1 MKRRLFWKLSA
12 VIVAGTVL
20 LFWLIHILVNKTEQ
34 HMSFIDEAHQ
44 QTLYEYA
51 ARAEQLYISGDDA
64 QLAQWLQTIREKEDT
79 WVALVQ
85 PKIEPIAGSQ
95 LSDEFRE
102 RFRLGRSIDWKIH
115 LYFKTNP
122 VMDVVFADGITHFLI
137 TLPQRMRPGTY
148 WLETNLLLQLAL
160 PMILMAMIS
169 IIIYRHVMSPLRQ
182 LERAT
187 QAISQGHFE
196 VRLRNSLGRRNDE
209 ITALADTFD
218 SMAERIGKLV
228 QSQRHLTSDL
238 SHELR
243 TPLTRIE
250 LALSWAE
257 QNTPD
262 SPPLRRIRE
271 ECQQMRQLVEDT
283 LSLAW
288 LENEQPT
295 LQTDDLDLTDLIDSI
310 VDNARFEFP
319 HHRLEL
325 NLPEHAPLS
334 HSSDRALGHAIE
346 NIIRNALSHT
356 PVGGTVMVSLLQQQ
370 ERYLIH
376 VDDEGPGVNS
386 KYLEDIFKPF
396 FRLGRASRHHY
407 QGFGVGLSLAKRQI
421 EAVGGQLKASN
432 HEFKGLRMTITLPVT
447 SSFAQ

>member
-64 QLAQWLQTIREKEDT
+64 QLTQWLQTIREKEDT

-160 PMILMAMIS
+160 PMLLMAMIS
-169 IIIYRHVMSPLRQ
+169 IIVYRHVMSPLRQ

-334 HSSDRALGHAIE
+334 LSSDRALGHAIE

>member
-64 QLAQWLQTIREKEDT
+64 QLTQWLQTIREKEDT

-122 VMDVVFADGITHFLI
+122 VMDVVFSDGITHFLI

-182 LERAT
+182 LDRAT

-209 ITALADTFD
+209 ITALAETFD

-334 HSSDRALGHAIE
+334 LSSDRALGHAIE

-396 FRLGRASRHHY
+396 FRLGRASRDHY

-432 HEFKGLRMTITLPVT
+432 HEFKGFRMTITLPVT